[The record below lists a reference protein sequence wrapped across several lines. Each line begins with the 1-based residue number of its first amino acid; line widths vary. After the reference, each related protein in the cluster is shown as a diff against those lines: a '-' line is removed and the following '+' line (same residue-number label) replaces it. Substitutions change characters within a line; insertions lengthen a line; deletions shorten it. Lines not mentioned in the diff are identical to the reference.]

1 MRHVNAPTVTLR
13 RGRAKRCRVTR
24 NSIGWHRLALVGI
37 VLIGFVLR
45 LHGLAFGL
53 PALYDQ
59 DEQMFVMGALRMI
72 SGPTLDPGWYG
83 HPGTT
88 TIVSV
93 ALMDVLTF
101 AGGWLT
107 GRFPDAEGYA
117 RAIYNDPTV
126 AWLPGRVFMLFCGLV
141 VIGLAYRLSERLFD
155 RRVGLVVAALLAV
168 APLHI
173 KYSQIIRT
181 DMHATVFMLACM
193 IAAVGIART
202 GRWRYYAWASVWLGL
217 TVATKW
223 PGAAVA
229 LTVAGGA
236 LAYVLRRR
244 DERRAQF
251 IRLLAVAPMS
261 LAALFVASPYLFIHL
276 PRVLENLQG
285 EARPYHLGATGYGFF
300 GNADWYVS
308 GPLTNTLGIAGVLLA
323 LGGLVVAVRRSREIA
338 LVVGPPSLL
347 FVVAI
352 CAQGLVWDRWLVPLL
367 PVFAIGAGVAI
378 VTIADSVK
386 PTWHRPILAALV
398 ALLVVPMLVT
408 TRIEAAERT
417 NDTRRLASNWARA
430 HFKPGDTV
438 IVEQLAFDIL
448 HAGWRFLYPAGDAGC
463 VDVFAN
469 LKAKIP
475 YRTIE
480 KWRGK
485 RPIVDL
491 GTINPAMIHTCAAD
505 WAIVVDY
512 DRFRHEA
519 PLYRPEIAVYE
530 AAIATGGVAATFVPE
545 RGRVGGP
552 IVRIIRMGGLAR
564 PPVLPPR

>member
-1 MRHVNAPTVTLR
+1 MKTF
-13 RGRAKRCRVTR
+13 
-24 NSIGWHRLALVGI
+24 GWHRIALVGI
-37 VLIGFVLR
+37 LLVGFALR

-101 AGGWLT
+101 LGGWLT
-107 GRFPDAEGYA
+107 GHFPTAESYA
-117 RAIYNDPTV
+117 RAIYNDPTN
-126 AWLPGRVFMLFCGLV
+126 AWLPGRVFMLLCGLL

-155 RRVGLVVAALLAV
+155 RRVALVVAALLAV
-168 APLHI
+168 EPLHI

-193 IAAVGIART
+193 ISAVGIARR
-202 GRWRYYAWASVWLGL
+202 GRWRDYAWASVWLGL

-229 LTVAGGA
+229 LTVVGGA
-236 LAYVLRRR
+236 LAYVLANR
-244 DERRAQF
+244 DVWRAQF
-251 IRLLAVAPMS
+251 VRLAAVAPMS

-285 EARPYHLGATGYGFF
+285 EARPYHLGATGYGFI
-300 GNADWYVS
+300 GNAGWYVA
-308 GPLTNTLGIAGVLLA
+308 GPLSNTLSVTGVLLA
-323 LGGLVVAVRRSREIA
+323 FGGLALALRRSREFGF
-338 LVVGPPSLL
+338 VVVPPTLL

-367 PVFAIGAGVAI
+367 PVFTIGVGVAI
-378 VTIADSVK
+378 VAIADAVK
-386 PTWHRPILAALV
+386 RAWQRPAFAALV
-398 ALLVVPMLVT
+398 ALLVVPMLLT
-408 TRIEAAERT
+408 ARSEAAERT

-430 HFKPGDTV
+430 HFRPGDTV

-475 YRTIE
+475 YKTIE

-491 GTINPAMIHTCAAD
+491 GTINPAMIRTCAAD

-512 DRFRHEA
+512 DRFRREA
-519 PLYRPEIAVYE
+519 PLYRQEIAVYE
-530 AAIATGGVAATFVPE
+530 AAIASGGVAATFVPE
-545 RGRVGGP
+545 RGKVGGP

-564 PPVLPPR
+564 PPVLPPPR